1 MVRFIQSVNLDRWL
15 AWARFCVVPAA
26 DHFFQMLH
34 AMDNGIPVI
43 PKQVQAVLHVD
54 VGYTKYQINGI

>member
-1 MVRFIQSVNLDRWL
+1 MVCFILSVNLDRWL
-15 AWARFCVVPAA
+15 ASARFCVAPAA
-26 DHFFQMLH
+26 DHFFHTSH
-34 AMDNGIPVI
+34 AMDDGIPVI